1 MIISPHPGA
10 GWVSSCDACHNVM
23 MAVMTQSSLPWP
35 GSWQGHSTRNQLE
48 MQITTNTGQTGHRQR
63 GGGPQHWAITLH
75 SIHQPGHPRVE
86 STSGDHRSVHYGP
99 SDRETSPWLQ
109 DDSITLEFKWKHEK
123 DEYRSF
129 EKVKI
134 KQIDELMKATQL
146 LHHIDV
152 DDCLPLGLDDD
163 DYYDWVSS
171 LLLSHDCHDW

>member
-48 MQITTNTGQTGHRQR
+48 MQITTNTNTGSGQTGHRQR
-63 GGGPQHWAITLH
+63 GGGLTIEPLPGTPYTSLVTRGWRALPVTTAVCTMGPAIGK
-75 SIHQPGHPRVE
+75 PV
-86 STSGDHRSVHYGP
+86 YGY
-99 SDRETSPWLQ
+99 
-109 DDSITLEFKWKHEK
+109 K
-123 DEYRSF
+123 
-129 EKVKI
+129 
-134 KQIDELMKATQL
+134 MTQL
-146 LHHIDV
+146 HWNLNGNLKRMRRTFQKGKVLMLCKERNFCIIV
-152 DDCLPLGLDDD
+152 KADDCLPLGPDDD